1 MKWYNAFDKLIKLI
15 EEPGELTPEIQ
26 NDLKAEV
33 LKIPYMKRK
42 LGKSIVKKM
51 PIPVEVRENP
61 KFVYA
66 MSLV

>member
-26 NDLKAEV
+26 NELKAEV
-33 LKIPYMKRK
+33 KKISYVKRK
-42 LGKSIVKKM
+42 LGKSMIKNM
-51 PIPVEVRENP
+51 SIPAEVGENP